1 MIAKHLANKQQK
13 INEVLNERWGLQG
26 GGINTSDFIDEII
39 LMMDNDQKTYKRML
53 NLRMKPEV
61 IAWDTLLNTIKFYLE
76 WYEFPNISTT
86 KDNVRAWFRS
96 NGAEGAVEIVIKELS
111 DHVWEV
117 REEQRKWEREQEAKN
132 GVYLD
137 GKGQGDL
144 DGKFDDQP

>member
-1 MIAKHLANKQQK
+1 MIAKHLVNKQKK
-13 INEVLNERWGLQG
+13 ISEVLNERWGLQG

-53 NLRMKPEV
+53 NLRMRPEV
-61 IAWDTLLNTIKFYLE
+61 IAWDTLLNTINFYLK
-76 WYEFPNISTT
+76 WYELPNISTT

-96 NGAEGAVEIVIKELS
+96 NGAGGAVEIVIKELS

-117 REEQRKWEREQEAKN
+117 REEQREWEREQTAKK
-132 GVYLD
+132 GVY
-137 GKGQGDL
+137 L

>member
-1 MIAKHLANKQQK
+1 MIAKYLANKQKK
-13 INEVLNERWGLQG
+13 INEVLNERWGMQG

-61 IAWDTLLNTIKFYLE
+61 IAWDTLLNTINFYLE
-76 WYEFPNISTT
+76 WYELLNTKAT
-86 KDNVRAWFRS
+86 KDNVWSWFNS
-96 NGAEGAVEIVIKELS
+96 QGCSDSVEDVISELA

-117 REEQRKWEREQEAKN
+117 REESAEWEREQRK
-132 GVYLD
+132 
-137 GKGQGDL
+137 KRGDYL

>member
-1 MIAKHLANKQQK
+1 MIAKHLTNKQKK
-13 INEVLNERWGLQG
+13 ISEVLNERWGLQG

-53 NLRMKPEV
+53 NLRMRPEV
-61 IAWDTLLNTIKFYLE
+61 IAWDTLLNTINFYLK
-76 WYEFPNISTT
+76 WYELPNITTT

-96 NGAEGAVEIVIKELS
+96 NGAESAVEIVIKELS

-117 REEQRKWEREQEAKN
+117 REEQREWEREQTAKK

-137 GKGQGDL
+137 GKGNL
-144 DGKFDDQP
+144 